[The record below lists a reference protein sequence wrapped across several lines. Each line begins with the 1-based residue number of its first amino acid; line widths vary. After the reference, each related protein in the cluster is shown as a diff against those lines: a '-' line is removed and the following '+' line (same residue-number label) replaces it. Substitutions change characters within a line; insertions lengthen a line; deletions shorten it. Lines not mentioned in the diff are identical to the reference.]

1 VKIKARDK
9 QYSIKW
15 EMQSSNI
22 RQIDGLSM
30 VLIAQ
35 YMDFPMAKEL
45 LIHLNPYSVDI
56 YGFRVAQLALGSV
69 FFQLFVF
76 HSFVFQFII
85 QFVFQTSDYIFRDD

>member
-1 VKIKARDK
+1 MKIKAHDK

-45 LIHLNPYSVDI
+45 LIYLNSYSADI
-56 YGFRVAQLALGSV
+56 YSFRVAQLASGSV
-69 FFQLFVF
+69 FFSAICF
-76 HSFVFQFII
+76 SFFCFSVCYSICFSYF
-85 QFVFQTSDYIFRDD
+85 

>member
-1 VKIKARDK
+1 MKIKAHDK

-22 RQIDGLSM
+22 RQVDGLSM

-45 LIHLNPYSVDI
+45 LIHLDPYSTDI
-56 YGFRVAQLALGSV
+56 YGFRVASGSV
-69 FFQLFVF
+69 FF
-76 HSFVFQFII
+76 
-85 QFVFQTSDYIFRDD
+85 

>member
-1 VKIKARDK
+1 MKIKAHDK

-22 RQIDGLSM
+22 RQVDRLSM

-45 LIHLNPYSVDI
+45 LIHLNPYSADI
-56 YGFRVAQLALGSV
+56 YGFRVAQLASGSV
-69 FFQLFVF
+69 FFSAICFSCFCFLVCYSICFLDF
-76 HSFVFQFII
+76 
-85 QFVFQTSDYIFRDD
+85 